1 MTVDLR
7 KNGAKTRGKPFEPG
21 NPGRPKGARHKTTLA
36 IEALLDGEAE
46 ALTHKAVEM
55 AMNGDSVALRLCLE
69 RLCPPRKDRPISFEL
84 PPISNASH
92 LPKAAIGLLQAVADG
107 EVTPD
112 EAGNVMRLIEG
123 AGKAIELGELA
134 DRMAALEAKS
144 K

>member
-1 MTVDLR
+1 
-7 KNGAKTRGKPFEPG
+7 
-21 NPGRPKGARHKTTLA
+21 
-36 IEALLDGEAE
+36 
-46 ALTHKAVEM
+46 M

-123 AGKAIELGELA
+123 AGKVIELDELA
-134 DRMAALEAKS
+134 DRIAALEAKS